1 VTPHQNEACRED
13 WGPLLI
19 HEVRSTL
26 GKVMGFPR
34 ESDFTPLPQSAPV
47 WSAGG
52 DEGRETGWNGTFA
65 PLRNRQFRMYWLG
78 MLAYFMAMNMG
89 GIARSFLAYDLTGK
103 ATALGLVSLSWG
115 VPMVLFSIYGGAI
128 ADYSDKRRLTLASQV
143 CLFALAFTA
152 AILVHTGIIRIWQ
165 IALLAF
171 GEGVV
176 FSFAIPARM
185 AWLPELVE
193 ADELMSSMA
202 LSNGA
207 MQATRVVGPAVAGG
221 LIALPLFGMRGT
233 FYLVSLCYVIVF
245 ICMSR
250 VHSTGISDTGRMPLA
265 SRMMAGLRYMSAHNH
280 LMLLLVLALLLVVLG
295 TPFQIMLP
303 VFAGKD
309 VYDVGSVGLGVMA
322 TCAGVGATIGAFM
335 VSSWADSLGRGRVQ
349 FMAGLGFGIG
359 LLLFG
364 LAGRFYLALP
374 ILALLGL
381 TSTSYMVINN
391 TMVFACS
398 EPRFHGRVM
407 AVYMLTW
414 SVMPVVAMPIAAL
427 ADAVGVQRIVM
438 GLGLVLLLALAAIR
452 LFYRPYGRLDRLET
466 VPTLAGVELP
476 ESEA

>member
-1 VTPHQNEACRED
+1 M
-13 WGPLLI
+13 GPLVI
-19 HEVRSTL
+19 RGEQPTS
-26 GKVMGFPR
+26 GKAMGFSQ
-34 ESDFTPLPQSAPV
+34 ESDSAPSPEGAPV

-52 DEGRETGWNGTFA
+52 DEGEETGWTGTFA

-89 GIARSFLAYDLTGK
+89 GIARSFLAYDLTGR
-103 ATALGLVSLSWG
+103 AAALGLVSLSWG
-115 VPMVLFSIYGGAI
+115 TPMVLFSIYGGAI
-128 ADYSDKRRLTLASQV
+128 ADHSDKRKLTLASQA

-152 AILVHTGIIRIWQ
+152 AVLVHTGVIRIWQ

-171 GEGVV
+171 AEGTV

-185 AWLPELVE
+185 AWLPELVKG
-193 ADELMSSMA
+193 DELMSSMA

-207 MQATRVVGPAVAGG
+207 MQATRVVGPALAGG

-250 VHSTGISDTGRMPLA
+250 VRSTGISDTDRMPLA
-265 SRMMAGLRYMSAHNH
+265 SRMMAGVRYMAAHDY

-303 VFAGKD
+303 VFAGKE

-335 VSSWADSLGRGRVQ
+335 VRSWADSFGRGRVQ

-364 LAGRFYLALP
+364 LAGRFYFALP

-414 SVMPVVAMPIAAL
+414 SVMPVAAMPIAAL
-427 ADAVGVQRIVM
+427 ADAVGVQRIVA
-438 GLGLVLLLALAAIR
+438 GLGLILLLALAAIR
-452 LFYRPYGRLDRLET
+452 LFYGPYGRLDSLET
-466 VPTLAGVELP
+466 VPSLKLAEVEP
-476 ESEA
+476 SESEA